1 MGLSLI
7 SFLLIAV
14 LGWVNV
20 LVDTNFWLATLLTES
35 GGLQLEVVLVDTV
48 SEVLPLSSGNSLK
61 IGWGGL
67 LAHGEG
73 VLDVDLSRFFIEG
86 GTKYREFCAV
96 IRDYRLGL
104 GYISVRFGNFVSHEL
119 GV

>member
-7 SFLLIAV
+7 LFLLIAV

-73 VLDVDLSRFFIEG
+73 VLDVDLSCF
-86 GTKYREFCAV
+86 YR
-96 IRDYRLGL
+96 R
-104 GYISVRFGNFVSHEL
+104 GYQVQGILCCIQGIPARV
-119 GV
+119 GVHQC